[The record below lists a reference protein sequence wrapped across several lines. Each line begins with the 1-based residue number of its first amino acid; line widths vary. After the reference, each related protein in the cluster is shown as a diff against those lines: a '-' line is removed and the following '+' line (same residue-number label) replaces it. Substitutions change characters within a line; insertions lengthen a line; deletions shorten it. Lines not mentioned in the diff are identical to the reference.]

1 MDTRNPLS
9 RRDALR
15 YGVLAGAGL
24 ALGAP
29 SPVSALQLD
38 SARVDAALRQAQ
50 LPLITRPV
58 PGTGEAIPVIGTGTN
73 RYGTTEPERIAQ
85 LTEVLKTI
93 ADLGGKV
100 VDTARSYGTS
110 EEVIGEALRRNGA
123 RDRLFIATKFSLGGN
138 ADPAAA
144 RPGLELAFTRLDMP
158 TIDLM
163 MVHNLSG
170 FEHLFPIM
178 QEMKQA
184 GRFRYLGVSTSSDN
198 AYPRLEELMRNH
210 ALDFIQVDYSI
221 GNRTA
226 AERIL
231 PLAQDRGMA
240 VMLNVPFGG
249 RGGTVLQEVAGRPVP
264 DWAAEFDA
272 TSWPQVF
279 LKYLVSHPAV
289 TVAIPG
295 TTQVPHAIDN
305 HGAARGRLP
314 DAAMRRRIEQYYDA
328 L

>member
-1 MDTRNPLS
+1 MDIRNPLS

-15 YGVLAGAGL
+15 YGMVAGAGL
-24 ALGAP
+24 ALGRLP
-29 SPVSALQLD
+29 L
-38 SARVDAALRQAQ
+38 SARQFEELHRQNQ
-50 LPLITRPV
+50 LPLVTKPIPS
-58 PGTGEAIPVIGTGTN
+58 TGEQLPVVGTGTN
-73 RYGTTEPERIAQ
+73 RYSTTDADRIAQ

-100 VDTARSYGTS
+100 VDTARGYGNA
-110 EEVIGEALRRNGA
+110 EEVIGEALRRNGN
-123 RDRLFIATKFSLGGN
+123 RDRLFIATKYSIGGRSGGEPR
-138 ADPAAA
+138 A
-144 RPGLELAFTRLDMP
+144 GLEQAFTRLGIPM
-158 TIDLM
+158 IDLM

-170 FEHLFPIM
+170 TDQLLPIM
-178 QEMKQA
+178 RELKQA

-198 AYPRLEELMRNH
+198 AYGRLEELMRSEP
-210 ALDFIQVDYSI
+210 LDFIQVDYSI

-249 RGGTVLQEVAGRPVP
+249 RGGTVLQEVAGRPLP
-264 DWAAEFDA
+264 DWAAEIDA
-272 TSWPQVF
+272 TSWAQVF

-295 TTQVPHAIDN
+295 TTQVAHAVDN
-305 HGAARGRLP
+305 NAAARGRMP
-314 DAAMRRRIEQYYDA
+314 DAAMRRRIEQFYDA

>member
-1 MDTRNPLS
+1 MSYMNPLS

-24 ALGAP
+24 ALGRLPLNAIQLDALHLN
-29 SPVSALQLD
+29 ALQL
-38 SARVDAALRQAQ
+38 SQ
-50 LPLITRPV
+50 LPLVTKPIPS
-58 PGTGEAIPVIGTGTN
+58 TGEQIPVIGTGTN
-73 RYGTTEPERIAQ
+73 RYSTTESERIAQ

-93 ADLGGKV
+93 ADRGGKV
-100 VDTARSYGTS
+100 VDTARSYGSS
-110 EEVIGEALRRNGA
+110 EVVIGEALRRNGN
-123 RDRLFIATKFSLGGN
+123 RDSLFIATKFSIGGGGGGGQ
-138 ADPAAA
+138 DPRA
-144 RPGLELAFTRLDMP
+144 GLELAFSRLGIDM
-158 TIDLM
+158 IDLM

-170 FEHLFPIM
+170 TDTLMPIM
-178 QEMKQA
+178 RELKQA

-198 AYPRLEELMRNH
+198 AYGRLEDLMRREP
-210 ALDFIQVDYSI
+210 LDFIQVDYSI

-231 PLAQDRGMA
+231 PLAQERGMA

-249 RGGTVLQEVAGRPVP
+249 RGGTVLQEVGDRPIP
-264 DWAAEFDA
+264 AWAAEFDA
-272 TSWPQVF
+272 TTWPQIF

-295 TTQVPHAIDN
+295 TTQVAHAIDN
-305 HGAARGRLP
+305 NAAARGRMP
-314 DAAMRRRIEQYYDA
+314 DAAMRRRIEQFYDA

>member
-1 MDTRNPLS
+1 MDIRNPLS

-15 YGVLAGAGL
+15 YGMLAGASL
-24 ALGAP
+24 AVGGR
-29 SPVSALQLD
+29 SPLNAAALQ
-38 SARVDAALRQAQ
+38 RALQQSQ

-58 PGTGEAIPVIGTGTN
+58 PSTGEQVPVVGTGTN
-73 RYGTTEPERIAQ
+73 RYGTTDPERIAQ

-100 VDTARSYGTS
+100 VDTARGYGTS

-123 RDRLFIATKFSLGGN
+123 RDRLFIATKYSLGGQASA
-138 ADPAAA
+138 ADA
-144 RPGLELAFTRLDMP
+144 RPGLELAFTRLGID

-163 MVHNLSG
+163 MVHNLNG
-170 FEHLFPIM
+170 TDQLLPVMRELK
-178 QEMKQA
+178 EA
-184 GRFRYLGVSTSSDN
+184 GRFRYLGVSTSSDS
-198 AYPRLEELMRNH
+198 AYGRLEDLMRREP
-210 ALDFIQVDYSI
+210 LDFIQVDYSI

-231 PLAQDRGMA
+231 PLARERGMA

-249 RGGTVLQEVAGRPVP
+249 RGGTVLQEVANRPVP
-264 DWAAEFDA
+264 DWASEFDA
-272 TSWPQVF
+272 TTWPQVF

-295 TTQVPHAIDN
+295 TTQVAHAIDN